1 MYQSLPSKIKP
12 VALLIAALVAGSST
26 VLVGCGGGGGG
37 SDEPAPVPTKPDISK
52 WMGDDAKSLPPS
64 KRADAL
70 LGTTNGK
77 AAADENKGP
86 MTLEQKLQQLT
97 GANQEILVDMPQCF
111 GARHVT
117 GIVDLAIPTL
127 RITNGPV
134 GIGQNDCVDP
144 SVKETAKTGWEAL
157 GHWTSAK
164 ATALPSAMS
173 VAASFDP
180 TIARKFGNVI
190 GQEAN
195 ALALH
200 VFEAPGVNMARLPI
214 LGRNFEYFG
223 EDPFLSGTMS
233 IAEGSAVQ
241 ANGVIAMPKHFV
253 GNEQEVNRMTS
264 NSVIHSQV
272 LNEIYLLPFEMSV
285 KDTTGYGAKDAKGT
299 GSIMCAY
306 NYVNGEQ
313 SCQNKAMLTDK
324 LRTEWGFTGYV
335 QSDFFALKTTV
346 KSMKSG
352 MDHEMPTPAYWSPQP
367 YKKHI
372 FTQQP
377 IPEADGPGML
387 GALASGALTLADI
400 NQALH
405 RRYTQMFRFGIF
417 DAHFDTK
424 TQKQVL
430 EQKYA
435 RGDAK
440 WDDFFKI
447 GKQAAREIG
456 VNSAVLLQNPNNTL
470 PFDKDSAKN
479 VVLVG
484 KKSQVYAQFA
494 VVGGVLDASAV
505 PSAKKDSGTPL
516 YGYGGSSDVVPH
528 LPVVLPLAG
537 IKAALEGK
545 GATVELILVD
555 DANSDIET
563 AKAKAAAADAVIIMA
578 GTLTEEG
585 ADRATFRDT
594 KGLDYKEAGDNLDW
608 YVTYPSQLATE
619 GATPNPAARTADFP
633 TGRINQAKNSNTVA
647 MIKAIMGATS
657 TTAKTMNAKT
667 ALVLKDNAG
676 VTMDPALIGS
686 GATAPAILEVWFPG
700 QEDGNIVADLVFGAI
715 NPSGKLPVTFPLK
728 GYSFM
733 ESIMGDAVSYPG
745 MPKTIAGTDATGEV
759 EYKEKLNIGY
769 RWYDANNK
777 EVAFPFG
784 HGLSY
789 TSFNVGNKTAA
800 FANGKLTVKATVK
813 NTGAKDGA
821 EVVQVYVNVPSGS
834 GLAQPP
840 KRLVGFQKVALKAG
854 ESKDVTIT
862 IDRAASNH
870 PFSIWDDAQKKFVE
884 PSGTYKVY
892 VGTSSRDASFSTE
905 TSSFS
910 L

>member
-180 TIARKFGNVI
+180 TIAYKFGDVI
-190 GQEAN
+190 GKEAN

-223 EDPFLSGTMS
+223 EDPFLSGSMS
-233 IAEGSAVQ
+233 VAEGSAVQ

-253 GNEQEVNRMTS
+253 GNEQETNRMTI
-264 NSVIHSQV
+264 NEIIDDQV

-285 KDTTGYGAKDAKGT
+285 KETAGYGAKDAKGP

-387 GALASGALTLADI
+387 GALASGALTMADI

-417 DAHFDTK
+417 DAHFDK
-424 TQKQVL
+424 AAQKQVL

-440 WDDFFKI
+440 WNDFFKA
-447 GKQAAREIG
+447 GKQTAREIG
-456 VNSAVLLQNPNNTL
+456 VNSAVLLQNPNATL
-470 PFDKDSAKN
+470 PFDKNTVKK
-479 VVLVG
+479 VVLIG
-484 KKSQVYAQFA
+484 KKSQVYAKFA
-494 VVGGVLDASAV
+494 VVGGIIDASVYPA
-505 PSAKKDSGTPL
+505 SGKPAGEPL

-528 LPVVLPLAG
+528 LPPVRPLDG

-545 GATVELILVD
+545 NAAVDLILVED
-555 DANSDIET
+555 DNSNIAEAT
-563 AKAKAAAADAVIIMA
+563 AKAAAADAVILMA
-578 GTLTEEG
+578 GTVTEEG
-585 ADRATFRDT
+585 ADRVAFADKT
-594 KGLDYKEAGDNLDW
+594 GLNLQQIGDNLDW
-608 YVTYPSQLATE
+608 YTIK
-619 GATPNPAARTADFP
+619 PNSLTTVDGSNGNKA
-633 TGRINQAKNSNTVA
+633 GNSNTVA

-657 TTAKTMNAKT
+657 TTGKAMNAKT

-676 VTMDPALIGS
+676 VAMDADLVGS
-686 GATAPAILEVWFPG
+686 GAAAPAILEVWFPG
-700 QEDGNIVADLVFGAI
+700 QEDGNIVADLVFGDK

-728 GYSFM
+728 GHSFM
-733 ESIMGDAVSYPG
+733 ESIMGDAKSYPG
-745 MPKTIAGTDATGEV
+745 VKATIAGTDATGEV
-759 EYKEKLNIGY
+759 EYKEKLSIGY

-789 TSFNVGNKTAA
+789 TSFEVG
-800 FANGKLTVKATVK
+800 GKSASYVGDKLIVKATVK
-813 NTGAKDGA
+813 NVGARDGA
-821 EVVQVYVNVPSGS
+821 EVVQVYVNVPAGS

-892 VGTSSRDASFSTE
+892 VGTSSRDASFTTE

>member
-1 MYQSLPSKIKP
+1 MSQTLPCKIKP
-12 VALLIAALVAGSST
+12 VALLIAALVAGSSAL
-26 VLVGCGGGGGG
+26 LVGCGGGGG
-37 SDEPAPVPTKPDISK
+37 SSVEEATPAKPDVSK
-52 WMGDDAKSLPPS
+52 WMDDAAKAMAPS
-64 KRADAL
+64 QRADAL

-86 MTLEQKLQQLT
+86 MTLAQKLQQLT
-97 GANQEILVDMPQCF
+97 GAKQEILVDMPQCF

-144 SVKETAKTGWEAL
+144 SVKDNDTTGWGAL

-173 VAASFDP
+173 AAASFDP
-180 TIARKFGNVI
+180 AIAYKFGDVI

-200 VFEAPGVNMARLPI
+200 VFEAPGVNMARLPV

-223 EDPFLSGTMS
+223 EDPFLSGSMS
-233 IAEGSAVQ
+233 VAEGSAVQ

-253 GNEQEVNRMTS
+253 GNEQETNRTTI
-264 NSVIHSQV
+264 NEIIDDQV
-272 LNEIYLLPFEMSV
+272 LNELYLLPFEMSV
-285 KDTTGYGAKDAKGT
+285 KDTTGYGASAKAVKGP

-335 QSDFFALKTTV
+335 QSDFFAMKTTV
-346 KSMKSG
+346 QTMKSG
-352 MDHEMPTPAYWSPQP
+352 MDHEMPTPAYWGPDPYVKTAFGQP
-367 YKKHI
+367 V
-372 FTQQP
+372 
-377 IPEADGPGML
+377 PEGAGPGML
-387 GALASGALTLADI
+387 KALASGALTLADV

-417 DAHFDTK
+417 DAHFDK
-424 TQKQVL
+424 ATQKQKL

-440 WDDFFKI
+440 WDEFFKI

-456 VNSAVLLQNPNNTL
+456 VNSAVLLQNPNATL
-470 PFDKDSAKN
+470 PFAKTN
-479 VVLVG
+479 GMKVALIG
-484 KKSQVYAQFA
+484 KKSQVYARFA
-494 VVGGVLDASAV
+494 VVGGIVDASAY
-505 PSAKKDSGTPL
+505 PNAQKPAGEPL
-516 YGYGGSSDVVPH
+516 YGFGGSSDVVPH
-528 LPVVLPLAG
+528 LPPVKPIDG

-545 GATVELILVD
+545 NATVDLILVED
-555 DANSDIET
+555 DNSNIAEAT
-563 AKAKAAAADAVIIMA
+563 AKAAAADAVILMA

-585 ADRATFRDT
+585 ADRVAFKDST
-594 KGLDYKEAGDNLDW
+594 GLNLQQVGDNLDW
-608 YVTYPSQLATE
+608 YTIRPSQLTTVDGSDKNKNKA
-619 GATPNPAARTADFP
+619 G
-633 TGRINQAKNSNTVA
+633 NSNTVA
-647 MIKAIMGATS
+647 MIKAIMGTAS
-657 TTAKTMNAKT
+657 TTAKAMNAKT

-676 VTMDPALIGS
+676 VAMDADLVGNS
-686 GATAPAILEVWFPG
+686 AAAPAILEVWFPG
-700 QEDGNIVADLVFGAI
+700 QEDGNIVADLVFGDR

-728 GYSFM
+728 GQSFM
-733 ESIMGDAVSYPG
+733 ESIAGDANSYPG
-745 MPKTIAGTDATGEV
+745 VEKKIAGTDTTGEV

-777 EVAFPFG
+777 QVAFPFG

-789 TSFNVGNKTAA
+789 TSFDVGSKSASY
-800 FANGKLTVKATVK
+800 ANGKLTVTATVK

-834 GLAQPP
+834 GLTQPP
-840 KRLVGFQKVALKAG
+840 KRLVGFQKVALKVG
-854 ESKDVTIT
+854 ESKEVTIT

-870 PFSIWDDAQKKFVE
+870 PFSIWDKAQKKFVE
-884 PSGTYKVY
+884 PSGAYKVY
-892 VGTSSRDASFSTE
+892 VGTSSRDTSFATP
-905 TSSFS
+905 TSSFN

>member
-26 VLVGCGGGGGG
+26 VLVGCGGGGG

-180 TIARKFGNVI
+180 AIAYKFGDVI
-190 GQEAN
+190 GKEAN

-223 EDPFLSGTMS
+223 EDPFLSGSMS
-233 IAEGSAVQ
+233 VAEGSAVQ

-253 GNEQEVNRMTS
+253 GNEQETNRMTI
-264 NSVIHSQV
+264 NEIIDDQV

-285 KDTTGYGAKDAKGT
+285 KETAGYGAKDAKGP

-387 GALASGALTLADI
+387 GALASGALTMADI

-417 DAHFDTK
+417 DAHFDK
-424 TQKQVL
+424 AAQKQVL

-440 WDDFFKI
+440 WNDFFKA
-447 GKQAAREIG
+447 GKQTAREIG
-456 VNSAVLLQNPNNTL
+456 VNSAVLLQNPNATL
-470 PFDKDSAKN
+470 PFDKNTVKK
-479 VVLVG
+479 VVLIG
-484 KKSQVYAQFA
+484 KKSQVYAKFA
-494 VVGGVLDASAV
+494 VVGGIIDASVYPA
-505 PSAKKDSGTPL
+505 SGKPAGEPL

-528 LPVVLPLAG
+528 LPPVRPLDG

-545 GATVELILVD
+545 NAAVDLILVED
-555 DANSDIET
+555 DNSNIAEAT
-563 AKAKAAAADAVIIMA
+563 AKAAAADAVILMA
-578 GTLTEEG
+578 GTVTE
-585 ADRATFRDT
+585 
-594 KGLDYKEAGDNLDW
+594 
-608 YVTYPSQLATE
+608 
-619 GATPNPAARTADFP
+619 
-633 TGRINQAKNSNTVA
+633 
-647 MIKAIMGATS
+647 
-657 TTAKTMNAKT
+657 
-667 ALVLKDNAG
+667 
-676 VTMDPALIGS
+676 
-686 GATAPAILEVWFPG
+686 
-700 QEDGNIVADLVFGAI
+700 
-715 NPSGKLPVTFPLK
+715 
-728 GYSFM
+728 
-733 ESIMGDAVSYPG
+733 
-745 MPKTIAGTDATGEV
+745 
-759 EYKEKLNIGY
+759 
-769 RWYDANNK
+769 
-777 EVAFPFG
+777 
-784 HGLSY
+784 
-789 TSFNVGNKTAA
+789 
-800 FANGKLTVKATVK
+800 
-813 NTGAKDGA
+813 
-821 EVVQVYVNVPSGS
+821 
-834 GLAQPP
+834 
-840 KRLVGFQKVALKAG
+840 
-854 ESKDVTIT
+854 
-862 IDRAASNH
+862 
-870 PFSIWDDAQKKFVE
+870 
-884 PSGTYKVY
+884 
-892 VGTSSRDASFSTE
+892 
-905 TSSFS
+905 
-910 L
+910 

>member
-1 MYQSLPSKIKP
+1 MTSLFKVKP
-12 VALLIAALVAGSST
+12 IAVLLASLLAGGSV
-26 VLVGCGGGGGG
+26 VLTGCGGGGG
-37 SDEPAPVPTKPDISK
+37 SDEPAPAPAKPDISK
-52 WMGDDAKSLPPS
+52 WMGDAAKLEAPS

-77 AAADENKGP
+77 SAADENKGP

-117 GIVDLAIPTL
+117 GIIDLAIPTL

-144 SVKETAKTGWEAL
+144 SVKATAKTGWEAL

-164 ATALPSAMS
+164 ATALPSGMS

-180 TIARKFGNVI
+180 AIAYKFGDVI
-190 GQEAN
+190 GKEAN

-200 VFEAPGVNMARLPI
+200 VFEAPGVNMARLSV

-223 EDPFLSGTMS
+223 EDPFLSGSMS
-233 IAEGSAVQ
+233 VAEGSAVQ

-253 GNEQEVNRMTS
+253 GNEQETNRMTI
-264 NSVIHSQV
+264 NEIIDDQV

-285 KDTTGYGAKDAKGT
+285 KETAGYGAKDAKGP

-346 KSMKSG
+346 KTMKSG
-352 MDHEMPTPAYWSPQP
+352 MDHEMPTPAYWGPQP

-387 GALASGALTLADI
+387 GALASGALTMADI

-417 DAHFDTK
+417 DAHFDK
-424 TQKQVL
+424 ATQKQVL

-470 PFDKDSAKN
+470 PFAKTPGMK
-479 VVLVG
+479 VAVIG
-484 KKSQVYAQFA
+484 KKSQVYAKFA
-494 VVGGVLDASAV
+494 VVGGIIDASV
-505 PSAKKDSGTPL
+505 IPSSGKPAGEPL
-516 YGYGGSSDVVPH
+516 YGFGGSSDVVPH
-528 LPVVLPLAG
+528 LPPVRPLDG

-545 GATVELILVD
+545 NAAVDLILVED
-555 DANSDIET
+555 DNSNIAEAT
-563 AKAKAAAADAVIIMA
+563 AKAAAADAVILMA
-578 GTLTEEG
+578 GTVTEEG
-585 ADRATFRDT
+585 ADRVAFADKT
-594 KGLDYKEAGDNLDW
+594 GLSLQQIGDNLDW
-608 YVTYPSQLATE
+608 YTIKPSTLTTVDGSNGNKA
-619 GATPNPAARTADFP
+619 G
-633 TGRINQAKNSNTVA
+633 NSNTVA

-657 TTAKTMNAKT
+657 TTGKAMNAKT

-676 VTMDPALIGS
+676 VAMDADLVGG

-700 QEDGNIVADLVFGAI
+700 QEDGNIVADLVFGDR

-728 GYSFM
+728 GQSFM
-733 ESIMGDAVSYPG
+733 ESIAGDAVSYPG

-777 EVAFPFG
+777 KVAFPFG

-789 TSFNVGNKTAA
+789 TSFEVSGKSASYA
-800 FANGKLTVKATVK
+800 GGKLIVKATVK
-813 NTGAKDGA
+813 NTGARDGA
-821 EVVQVYVNVPSGS
+821 EVVQVYVNVPAGS

-854 ESKDVTIT
+854 TSQEVTIT

-870 PFSIWDDAQKKFVE
+870 PFSVWDKAQKKFVE
-884 PSGTYKVY
+884 PSGNYKVY
-892 VGTSSRDASFSTE
+892 VGTSSRDASFTSE
-905 TSSFS
+905 TSSFN

>member
-26 VLVGCGGGGGG
+26 VLVGCGGGGG
-37 SDEPAPVPTKPDISK
+37 SDEPTPAPTKPDISK

-180 TIARKFGNVI
+180 TIAYKFGDVI
-190 GQEAN
+190 GKEAN

-223 EDPFLSGTMS
+223 EDPFLSGSMS
-233 IAEGSAVQ
+233 VAEGSAVQ

-253 GNEQEVNRMTS
+253 GNEQETNRMTI
-264 NSVIHSQV
+264 NEIIDDQV

-285 KDTTGYGAKDAKGT
+285 KETAGYGAKDAKGP

-387 GALASGALTLADI
+387 GALASGALTMADI

-417 DAHFDTK
+417 DAHFDK
-424 TQKQVL
+424 AAQKQVL

-440 WDDFFKI
+440 WNDFFKA
-447 GKQAAREIG
+447 GKQTAREIG
-456 VNSAVLLQNPNNTL
+456 VNSAVLLQNPNATL
-470 PFDKDSAKN
+470 PFDKNTVKK
-479 VVLVG
+479 VVLIG
-484 KKSQVYAQFA
+484 KKSQVYAKFA
-494 VVGGVLDASAV
+494 VVGGIIDASVYPA
-505 PSAKKDSGTPL
+505 SGKPAGEPL

-528 LPVVLPLAG
+528 LPPVRPLDG

-545 GATVELILVD
+545 NAAVDLILVED
-555 DANSDIET
+555 DNSNIAEAT
-563 AKAKAAAADAVIIMA
+563 AKAAAADAVILMA
-578 GTLTEEG
+578 GTVTEEG
-585 ADRATFRDT
+585 ADRVAFADKT
-594 KGLDYKEAGDNLDW
+594 GLNLQQIGDNLDW
-608 YVTYPSQLATE
+608 YTIK
-619 GATPNPAARTADFP
+619 PNSLTTVDGSNGNKA
-633 TGRINQAKNSNTVA
+633 GNSNTVA

-657 TTAKTMNAKT
+657 TTGKAMNAKT

-676 VTMDPALIGS
+676 VAMDADLVGS
-686 GATAPAILEVWFPG
+686 GAAAPAILEVWFPG
-700 QEDGNIVADLVFGAI
+700 QEDGNIVADLVFGDK

-728 GYSFM
+728 GHSFM
-733 ESIMGDAVSYPG
+733 ESIMGDAKSYPG
-745 MPKTIAGTDATGEV
+745 VKATIAGTDATGEV
-759 EYKEKLNIGY
+759 EYKEKLSIGY

-789 TSFNVGNKTAA
+789 TSFEVG
-800 FANGKLTVKATVK
+800 GKSASYVGDKLIVKATVK
-813 NTGAKDGA
+813 NVGARDGA
-821 EVVQVYVNVPSGS
+821 EVVQVYVNVPAGS

>member
-26 VLVGCGGGGGG
+26 VLVGCGGGGG
-37 SDEPAPVPTKPDISK
+37 SDEPTPAPTKPDISK

-180 TIARKFGNVI
+180 TIAYKFGDVI
-190 GQEAN
+190 GKEAN

-223 EDPFLSGTMS
+223 EDPFLSGSMS
-233 IAEGSAVQ
+233 VAEGSAVQ

-253 GNEQEVNRMTS
+253 GNEQETNRMTI
-264 NSVIHSQV
+264 NEIIDDQV

-285 KDTTGYGAKDAKGT
+285 KETAGYGAKDAKGP

-387 GALASGALTLADI
+387 GALASGALTMADI

-417 DAHFDTK
+417 DAHFDK
-424 TQKQVL
+424 AAQKQVL

-440 WDDFFKI
+440 WNDFFKA
-447 GKQAAREIG
+447 GKQTAREIG
-456 VNSAVLLQNPNNTL
+456 VNSAVLLQNPNATL
-470 PFDKDSAKN
+470 PFDKNTVKK
-479 VVLVG
+479 VVLIG
-484 KKSQVYAQFA
+484 KKSQVYAKFA
-494 VVGGVLDASAV
+494 VVGGIIDASVYPA
-505 PSAKKDSGTPL
+505 SGKPAGEPL

-528 LPVVLPLAG
+528 LPPVRPLDG

-545 GATVELILVD
+545 NAAVDLILVED
-555 DANSDIET
+555 DNSNIAEAT
-563 AKAKAAAADAVIIMA
+563 AKAAAADAVILMA
-578 GTLTEEG
+578 GTVTEEG
-585 ADRATFRDT
+585 ADRVAFADKT
-594 KGLDYKEAGDNLDW
+594 GLNLQQIGDNLDW
-608 YVTYPSQLATE
+608 YTIKPSSLTTVDGSNGNKA
-619 GATPNPAARTADFP
+619 G
-633 TGRINQAKNSNTVA
+633 NSNTVA

-657 TTAKTMNAKT
+657 TTGKAMNAKT

-676 VTMDPALIGS
+676 VAMDADLVGG
-686 GATAPAILEVWFPG
+686 GAAAPAILEVWFPG
-700 QEDGNIVADLVFGAI
+700 QEDGNIVADLVFGDK

-728 GYSFM
+728 GHSFM
-733 ESIMGDAVSYPG
+733 ESIMGDAKSYPG
-745 MPKTIAGTDATGEV
+745 VKATIAGTDATGEV
-759 EYKEKLNIGY
+759 EYKEKLSIGY

-789 TSFNVGNKTAA
+789 TSFEVG
-800 FANGKLTVKATVK
+800 GKSASYVGDKLIVKATVK
-813 NTGAKDGA
+813 NVGARDGA
-821 EVVQVYVNVPSGS
+821 EVVQVYVNVPAGS

-870 PFSIWDDAQKKFVE
+870 PFSVWDKAQKKFVE